1 MQLNILN
8 TKNLF
13 LENKGIKIFEN
24 SPTANKAFG
33 TFDLE
38 TLIIKGEN
46 NINSSVVY
54 SVGF

>member
-38 TLIIKGEN
+38 
-46 NINSSVVY
+46 NIDN
-54 SVGF
+54 